1 MMETSGGCLSPL
13 VPSLRRTAVAL
24 GRTNGW
30 EVAAAG
36 AVRRGNAEGRDP
48 SSPGLPSRGSGDG
61 PSQTGHAA
69 CARKTGETHVG
80 GYVSGSEA
88 ARGRKAK
95 RRQRSKRPAQ
105 RAASAERPP
114 DDRRQAASLPGAPL
128 GLPPTT
134 EAHHSGDPPR
144 WAQREARERY
154 GQRGPPGRRRNA
166 PRAVTVAAFSA
177 SQSLGHLLSVQPSEG
192 RAGGPDGVVAAT
204 SPRSAAS
211 VSVRENL
218 RSLSA
223 GALCGACHARCRHA
237 PRDAAVPRVGPL
249 RPLRGAGRGPPGGS
263 ADASLPGEV
272 SSWGLWV
279 DGRWQTLLT
288 IVGGGKPRPVP
299 ALGRRPAAGVPPRR
313 RACRDPPSPGR
324 ARAPR
329 ARTAS

>member
-1 MMETSGGCLSPL
+1 MMMETSGGCLSPL

-192 RAGGPDGVVAAT
+192 RAA
-204 SPRSAAS
+204 
-211 VSVRENL
+211 
-218 RSLSA
+218 A
-223 GALCGACHARCRHA
+223 GARRGARWGGRRHL
-237 PRDAAVPRVGPL
+237 PPL
-249 RPLRGAGRGPPGGS
+249 RGFRFGSREPAFPVRRRPLRRVSREMPARAAGRRGP
-263 ADASLPGEV
+263 
-272 SSWGLWV
+272 
-279 DGRWQTLLT
+279 
-288 IVGGGKPRPVP
+288 
-299 ALGRRPAAGVPPRR
+299 AGW
-313 RACRDPPSPGR
+313 APPSPQRGG
-324 ARAPR
+324 ARPSR
-329 ARTAS
+329 RVRGCLPSRRGFQLGSVG